1 MRSLNSFAN
10 HVGSLATQTV
20 ETGTH
25 RSHCLIFGC
34 TGRSVSANPTKLLL
48 RNPAL
53 LSARRRY
60 PHSAFA
66 ASVNDRKT
74 PFSIKFQNIGV
85 GNQFSSQR
93 VNNLNH
99 IIAQDKFWSKPADI
113 NQSKENCAERQFV
126 NHLAST
132 LSNPETINS
141 KESDQDNGSTRPSKI
156 AAGSKG
162 FIHHPSIA
170 GERK

>member
-1 MRSLNSFAN
+1 MQSLYSFAN
-10 HVGSLATQTV
+10 HVGSLSTQTV
-20 ETGTH
+20 ETRTH
-25 RSHCLIFGC
+25 RFHSHIIGAAHRYASAKPSKFLIC
-34 TGRSVSANPTKLLL
+34 
-48 RNPAL
+48 NPAL

-60 PHSAFA
+60 PHFALA

-74 PFSIKFQNIGV
+74 PFGFKIQNIGV
-85 GNQFSSQR
+85 RNQNSSQR

-99 IIAQDKFWSKPADI
+99 IITQDKFWSKPDDV
-113 NQSKENCAERQFV
+113 NQSNKKGAKRQFV

-132 LSNPETINS
+132 LSYPEAINS
-141 KESDQDNGSTRPSKI
+141 KESDQDNGSTRPSEV

>member
-1 MRSLNSFAN
+1 MQSLYSFAN
-10 HVGSLATQTV
+10 HVGSLSTHAV
-20 ETGTH
+20 ETRTH
-25 RSHCLIFGC
+25 RFHSHIIGAAHRYASTKPSKFLIC
-34 TGRSVSANPTKLLL
+34 
-48 RNPAL
+48 NPAL